1 MKDIHDANVMQTK
14 TFELTREI
22 MAAQSYAM
30 EAAAAQTALLARVRE
45 LEEEISKLETW
56 STEKARYQLREVNT
70 GVFAYVPKQGME
82 QGEPFHMLCANCYE
96 RGEKSILQ
104 ATQELRMRRLVH
116 VCPRCKTELE
126 WRFLN
131 CLLCTFFLF
140 YTNCSAFSLYAAMKA
155 LMCSCNCSTTVK
167 EAPSSD

>member
-1 MKDIHDANVMQTK
+1 MVDMAAITEFATSIRAAMEITKAMKDIHDANVMQTK

-104 ATQELRMRRLVH
+104 ATQELRMRRRVH

-126 WRFLN
+126 MA
-131 CLLCTFFLF
+131 
-140 YTNCSAFSLYAAMKA
+140 Y
-155 LMCSCNCSTTVK
+155 VP
-167 EAPSSD
+167 PSPPGRVESDYNIFTGKPE